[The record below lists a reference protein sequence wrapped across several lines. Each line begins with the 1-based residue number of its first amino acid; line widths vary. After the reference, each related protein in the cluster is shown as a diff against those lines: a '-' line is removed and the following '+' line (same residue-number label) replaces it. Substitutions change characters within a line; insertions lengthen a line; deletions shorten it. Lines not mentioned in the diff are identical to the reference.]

1 MAFDFMA
8 LLPWVIVIMIF
19 VMAIPALVFFV
30 DWLMVIFQRKKKSF
44 IERADD
50 AHVAVYRKRRK
61 AGIKNLRDTRLRYL
75 VTLGDDDYYDNGK
88 AGKIKAIFWRN
99 EIVEVFLSTRK
110 LRPWVWI
117 KIPKEMVRD
126 ALGRNLRVKCN
137 GFEPIGNFS
146 APIPTREVIGKK
158 ISVNRWVMEP
168 ATGQMKQVQEDI
180 SLTVYYRHLVLED
193 EEYQM
198 TEEKAVEAEEQK
210 VHAMVDALDTKK
222 KADSM
227 ITRPDYAPAV
237 PGTPQE
243 GPQYDRE

>member
-1 MAFDFMA
+1 MFDLTG
-8 LLPWVIVIMIF
+8 LLPWIIIIFLVVMFVPMVIM
-19 VMAIPALVFFV
+19 LV
-30 DWLMVIFQRKKKSF
+30 DWLIVVFQRKKKSF

-75 VTLGDDDYYDNGK
+75 VTLGDEDYYDNGR
-88 AGKIKAIFWRN
+88 AGKIKSIFWRN
-99 EIVEVFLSTRK
+99 EIIEVFLSTKK
-110 LRPWVWI
+110 LRPWGWY

-137 GFEPIGNFS
+137 GFEPIGNFM
-146 APIPTREVIGKK
+146 AAIPTREVIGK
-158 ISVNRWVMEP
+158 SVNVKRLVMEP
-168 ATGQMKQVQEDI
+168 VTGQMKQVEETI
-180 SLTVYYRHLVLED
+180 PLTVYYRHLVMED

-198 TEEKAVEAEEQK
+198 CEEKSVEAEEQK
-210 VHAMVDALDTKK
+210 VHAMVDALDTKR
-222 KADSM
+222 KAESM
-227 ITRPDYAPAV
+227 ITRPDFAPVV